1 MFKTTIMKNLELKEL
16 GVQEMNTAE
25 MNIVNGGAILG
36 VVATL
41 VDNLAIIIGGTLGPL
56 LPGLS
61 LVLVGLLHSVSGLL
75 SGV

>member
-1 MFKTTIMKNLELKEL
+1 MFKTTIMKNMELKEL

-25 MNIVNGGAILG
+25 MTIVNGGAILG
-36 VVATL
+36 GVATL

-75 SGV
+75 SEV